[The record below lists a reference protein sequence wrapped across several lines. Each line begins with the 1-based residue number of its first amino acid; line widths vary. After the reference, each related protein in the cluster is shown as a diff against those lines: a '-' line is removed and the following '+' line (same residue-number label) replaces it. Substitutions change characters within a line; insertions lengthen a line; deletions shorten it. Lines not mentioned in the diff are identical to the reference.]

1 MQNKFA
7 WSSAICVP
15 SGCLN
20 SLLTRG
26 LFARLTDREGRV
38 EMKISGERDMIEE
51 IIFWIPL
58 LFVSSSLFFCDNV
71 AFLLDLKLN
80 LSSD

>member
-1 MQNKFA
+1 
-7 WSSAICVP
+7 
-15 SGCLN
+15 
-20 SLLTRG
+20 
-26 LFARLTDREGRV
+26 
-38 EMKISGERDMIEE
+38 MKISGERDMIEE